1 MVRTIRKFF
10 KHGRIYSRW
19 IGFKE
24 AVFFVIAECTNS
36 TSLRLINIA
45 NEQLYVRTAAPDLRI
60 AANWLV
66 AAEYDSIESSNA
78 SVIIDARAHIGISSI
93 YFAKKYPG
101 AKVFAIEPEQENY
114 DLLLKNINR
123 YKNIIPI
130 HAALWGQQSI
140 RPIQN
145 RLTGSWGYT
154 VSETTNKTLPTGQ
167 QVCCITIG
175 SLLDKYDLD
184 TIDILKM
191 DIEGSEKNVLENS
204 EDWIDKVKII
214 TAELHDRICMGC
226 DRAFYLATREFARFE
241 KDGEKVTAYRK

>member
-1 MVRTIRKFF
+1 
-10 KHGRIYSRW
+10 
-19 IGFKE
+19 
-24 AVFFVIAECTNS
+24 
-36 TSLRLINIA
+36 
-45 NEQLYVRTAAPDLRI
+45 
-60 AANWLV
+60 
-66 AAEYDSIESSNA
+66 
-78 SVIIDARAHIGISSI
+78 
-93 YFAKKYPG
+93 
-101 AKVFAIEPEQENY
+101 
-114 DLLLKNINR
+114 
-123 YKNIIPI
+123 
-130 HAALWGQQSI
+130 
-140 RPIQN
+140 
-145 RLTGSWGYT
+145 
-154 VSETTNKTLPTGQ
+154 LPTGQ